1 VLRLSAGLSDEWI
14 PLITIREVKQGLR
27 DVGRTGNVP
36 PMMSTSGVRSPYL
49 LRAGLVRNVQTAQH
63 LTTFVV
69 SGVSTVLITRLILG
83 LSGYP
88 QIGGKGLHIAHVLPG
103 GLLMLLAIFL
113 LLAYVGPVVRPAAAL
128 IGGVG
133 FGLFIDEV
141 GKFVT
146 SDNNYFYQPTA
157 AIVYVVFVLIV
168 LASRFVTTRRPI
180 DPREQLANVVD
191 HAVEGVAGG
200 LSRRRRAQAWEQLS
214 LVPPD
219 VPGWA
224 ETKALLEACPSDEV
238 ELIAPVDAAWRAV
251 QRGFDR
257 LSTHPYAPRVAVA
270 VLVVQAISAP
280 LIAAGIRFDN
290 GRLLTD
296 FPVLGVAAGS
306 LLSATFTLR
315 GWLRLRRQDRVRAV
329 RLFELAVLT
338 SLLVTQVFQFAGT
351 QFAAVGGMTLDLAL
365 LGVLGAESARLHR
378 EVGPAVVTKPQL
390 WGLPPDPDAP
400 RFPQDPAD
408 PA

>member
-1 VLRLSAGLSDEWI
+1 MTTVA
-14 PLITIREVKQGLR
+14 T
-27 DVGRTGNVP
+27 
-36 PMMSTSGVRSPYL
+36 RSPYL
-49 LRAGLVRNVQTAQH
+49 MRAGLVRNVHSGEH

-69 SGVSTVLITRLILG
+69 AGVATVLITRAILS

-103 GLLMLLAIFL
+103 GLLMLVAIYL

-168 LASRFVTTRRPI
+168 LGSRWLTNRRPI

-191 HAVEGVAGG
+191 YAVEGVVGG
-200 LSRRRRAQAWEQLS
+200 LSRRRLAQAAGQLRQIDQEVAGRVETRA
-214 LVPPD
+214 LLRAVPP
-219 VPGWA
+219 
-224 ETKALLEACPSDEV
+224 DEV
-238 ELIAPVDAAWRAV
+238 ELAAPVDAAWRAL
-251 QRGFDR
+251 QSGFDK
-257 LSTHPYAPRVAVA
+257 LSTHPLAPMVAVG
-270 VLVVQAISAP
+270 VLAVQAIYAP
-280 LIAAGIRFDN
+280 VIAAWVRLDRGQ
-290 GRLLTD
+290 LLTD
-296 FPVLGVAAGS
+296 LPVLGVAAGS
-306 LLSATFTLR
+306 VLAAHFTLR
-315 GWLRLRRQDRVRAV
+315 GWLRLRRKDRARAV

-351 QFAAVGGMTLDLAL
+351 QFAAVGGMLLDLVL
-365 LGVLGAESARLHR
+365 LGLLGAESDRLRR
-378 EVGPAVVTKPQL
+378 EAEAAAASKPV
-390 WGLPPDPDAP
+390 DPL
-400 RFPQDPAD
+400 
-408 PA
+408 